1 MNKNSMGNMVCQY
14 LEKRHILPYIVAMNN
29 LGLILSLGFIGIIIG
44 IGILLSK
51 SDRFTAEFVRKFIH
65 IGVSNWWFILIAS
78 FDSLAYALVGP
89 ILFILLNGIAVVTG
103 AANVLGISDKRR
115 NLGLVYFPISLLLL
129 VIAGYT
135 NTIPMWACGMG
146 ALTMGYGDGLAAMI
160 GKHWGTK
167 KIRGDKSL
175 LGTLVMFVVTAL
187 VVTGFSLGYS
197 LPSVWSFTWWLSVVV
212 ISGVAALLEAYTPHG
227 LDNLS
232 VPLGTTLIAFL
243 LLGVA

>member
-1 MNKNSMGNMVCQY
+1 MVCQY
-14 LEKRHILPYIVAMNN
+14 LEKRHNLPYIVAMNN
-29 LGLILSLGFIGIIIG
+29 LALILSLVFIGTIIG
-44 IGILLSK
+44 IGMLLSK
-51 SDRFTAEFVRKFIH
+51 SDRFSAEFVRKFVH

-78 FDSLAYALVGP
+78 FDSLTYALVGP
-89 ILFILLNGIAVVTG
+89 VLFILVNGIAVVTG
-103 AANVLGISDKRR
+103 AAKVLGISDKRR

-129 VIAGYT
+129 VVAGYT

-146 ALTMGYGDGLAAMI
+146 ALAMGYGDGLAAMI
-160 GKHWGTK
+160 GKHWESK

-175 LGTLVMFVVTAL
+175 LGTIVMFVVTVL
-187 VVTGFSLGYS
+187 VVIGFSVGYS
-197 LPSVWSFTWWLSVVV
+197 LPSVWSFTWWISIVI

-227 LDNLS
+227 LDNLT